1 MYQELEMY
9 NQYKKE
15 KQLKHNH
22 EVFASV
28 SALIFLGI
36 IAIIVLTFVN

>member
-1 MYQELEMY
+1 MYQEIEMY

-15 KQLKHNH
+15 KKLKHKH
-22 EVFASV
+22 EQIASV

-36 IAIIVLTFVN
+36 ITIIVLTFVN

>member
-9 NQYKKE
+9 KEFKKE

-22 EVFASV
+22 EQSASV
-28 SALIFLGI
+28 YALIFFGI
-36 IAIIVLTFVN
+36 MIVVVLTFVN

>member
-9 NQYKKE
+9 KEFKKE

-22 EVFASV
+22 EQSASV
-28 SALIFLGI
+28 FALIFFGI
-36 IAIIVLTFVN
+36 MIVVVLTFVN

>member
-22 EVFASV
+22 EQSASIYAIVFF
-28 SALIFLGI
+28 ALMI
-36 IAIIVLTFVN
+36 ILVTFVN